1 MMKIKHLFISSDE
14 SRLRSGWRLVIQSLV
29 MFVLL
34 ICFTLPFLLT
44 LETLTADML
53 MSQEFLLISQVA
65 ELFGVGISVF
75 LARRLLDKR
84 SFSSLGL
91 KINGRALADILVGFA
106 IPFFMLG
113 AIYLIESSFGWL
125 TFTGFAWQSDST
137 ETVIARMLL
146 SLLTF
151 LMVGWNE
158 ELLSRGYQLQN
169 LISGLNIPLAVLISS
184 ALFGSLHLSNP
195 NANWE
200 SAVGVSLAGIFLA
213 YGYLRTRQL
222 WLPIGL
228 HIGWNFFEG
237 VVFGFP
243 VSGIESYRLIR
254 TTVNGPALWT
264 GGRFGPEAGL
274 VLIPGLLIGVL
285 LVSIYTQNRAGEGGK
300 NSKG

>member
-1 MMKIKHLFISSDE
+1 
-14 SRLRSGWRLVIQSLV
+14 
-29 MFVLL
+29 
-34 ICFTLPFLLT
+34 
-44 LETLTADML
+44 
-53 MSQEFLLISQVA
+53 
-65 ELFGVGISVF
+65 
-75 LARRLLDKR
+75 
-84 SFSSLGL
+84 
-91 KINGRALADILVGFA
+91 
-106 IPFFMLG
+106 MLG